1 MDGRHMGQR
10 PSQSVDSPV
19 LSWQELEDNFKDL
32 NPALNAQEI
41 QVESTR
47 CLYCYDA
54 PCIQACP
61 TSINIPKF
69 IRQLATGNPTG
80 SAKTILTSNIMGG
93 TCARACPTEVLC
105 EQRCVLNDG
114 EHEPI
119 KIGQL
124 QRVAVDH
131 LLDTAHEHPF
141 MRAPETGKKVAVIG
155 AGPAGLACAHGLA
168 RLGHNVVVFESRV
181 KAGGL
186 NEYGLAAYKM
196 VDDFAAREVE
206 FILQLGGIDI
216 QYGKA
221 LGSQVSLTQLQQD
234 YDAVFIGIGL
244 GNAHQLNLPGADL
257 LGIGDAIE
265 FIEQLRQADDLAKMK
280 PGNHVVV
287 VGGGNTAVD
296 AAVQSKR
303 LGADQVTLIYRRGA
317 HQMGATDFE
326 QDLAAI
332 NGVNIIHWA
341 MPVRFT
347 GESSVQSVSFEHC
360 AIIDGKLSGNG
371 EIFSIDA
378 DCVLLAVGQ
387 YMVDEGLNSLDFEK
401 GKISV
406 DEHLKTSLNGVY
418 AGGDCVHS
426 GEDLTVQSVEDG
438 KCAAQAINEF
448 LMEV

>member
-1 MDGRHMGQR
+1 MGQR

-32 NPALNAQEI
+32 HPALNAQEI

-124 QRVAVDH
+124 QRSAVDH
-131 LLDTAHEHPF
+131 LLDTAQEYPF

-155 AGPAGLACAHGLA
+155 AGPAGLSCAHGLA
-168 RLGHNVVVFESRV
+168 RLGHRVVVFESRA

-221 LGSQVSLTQLQQD
+221 LGSAVSLTQLQQD

-244 GNAHQLNLPGADL
+244 GKAHQLSLPGADL
-257 LGIGDAIE
+257 SGIGDAIE
-265 FIEQLRQADDLAKMK
+265 FIEQLRQADDIAMMK
-280 PGNHVVV
+280 PGNNVLVI
-287 VGGGNTAVD
+287 GGGNTAID

-332 NGVNIIHWA
+332 NGVNVIHWA
-341 MPVRFT
+341 MPVGFT
-347 GESSVQSVSFEHC
+347 GESSVQSAEFEHC

-371 EIFSIDA
+371 DIFSIDA

-387 YMVDEGLNSLDFEK
+387 YMVDEGLNSLDLEK

-406 DEHLKTSLNGVY
+406 DEHFKTSLNGVY

-438 KCAAQAINEF
+438 KRASKAINEF